1 MLITELQLKNFK
13 NYEDKVIQF
22 QKVSVFLDKNG
33 TGKSTLLQAL
43 NFAISGDFK
52 EEMIRDGQSEMSV
65 SLTFDSGLIV
75 TRVVK
80 NKKISHRMG
89 YGKTKVSTKEK
100 VNEEIAAMTRTNMN
114 NLKVIASSSAVFNMK
129 AEELSNFFMNNI
141 PNTMTV
147 DKVLSYIE
155 DNTPKIEA
163 KVRSLLPENQ
173 EFGIESIHRAY
184 DKLYEERR
192 ELAKVIRND
201 KLLIGDFDFQVPVRQ
216 SSEIQEDLSA
226 HMKHI
231 GELKAQEKQAKEWKK
246 QKEQRVKTLSKLHS
260 IQDEVKEIVITDVP
274 ADENE
279 RTKVYEELKKSIETV
294 SGEMSEIKQVNAT
307 MKTIASNT
315 SDVVNKLRTG
325 MCPQLKNMKC
335 PYDWTGKIKDFE
347 DNLSKIELSL
357 KKNNEIL
364 ERKESALKE
373 KKQYLEHFENQ
384 MKLIIK
390 KQHLVN
396 QFKSLRET
404 LQELPPE
411 PDSVDME
418 LANQKSQILQD
429 ELKVALKREQL
440 LTIYQDLP
448 KKEDTYSVL
457 DKLVSAFSKKG
468 DVIEKNLKFYLD
480 FFEKRINEKAA
491 ALGYQ
496 ISLKSENGLLIQ
508 ISKTGYAPVLISNA
522 SGGEKAL
529 AIFLLLDVFN
539 SITGVN
545 LIFFDEVEV
554 LDNEVFK
561 KLLLLIREQMS
572 DYDHIIIT
580 GVDHKD
586 TISAVKDVF
595 Q

>member
-89 YGKTKVSTKEK
+89 YGRTKVSTKEK

-129 AEELSNFFMNNI
+129 AEELSSFFMNNI

-216 SSEIQEDLSA
+216 SSEIQEDLST

-246 QKEQRVKTLSKLHS
+246 QKEQRVKTLSMLHS

-274 ADENE
+274 TDENE

-384 MKLIIK
+384 MKLIVR